1 MIVPV
6 FDRIDYLVE
15 ALQSIERQTSPPEEI
30 VVVMDGSTVDVSA
43 ALAATGA
50 RARVVRRPRGGP
62 GAARNTGCAAATGTL
77 FAFLDSDDLWRPEKL
92 ERQLDALREDPGL
105 DFVFT
110 GIEQFFSPELHRGGV
125 PTRFAAAERSGR
137 MLSAMVVRA
146 VAFWRVGGF
155 REDVVFGELLDWCG
169 RAADLGL
176 RWATLDTVLVR
187 RRVHEQNAGV
197 RFRSAR
203 HDYVDV
209 VKTMLDRRRTS
220 ARAAD
225 GSAGATVVDRAE
237 GAG

>member
-1 MIVPV
+1 MSAGSGAGGDAVSVSVIVPV
-6 FDRIDYLVE
+6 SDRIDYLVE

-43 ALAATGA
+43 ALAATSA

-92 ERQLDALREDPGL
+92 ERQLDALRVDPGL

-110 GIEQFFSPELHRGGV
+110 
-125 PTRFAAAERSGR
+125 AK
-137 MLSAMVVRA
+137 
-146 VAFWRVGGF
+146 
-155 REDVVFGELLDWCG
+155 DVVFGELLDWCG

-187 RRVHEQNAGV
+187 RRA
-197 RFRSAR
+197 
-203 HDYVDV
+203 
-209 VKTMLDRRRTS
+209 
-220 ARAAD
+220 
-225 GSAGATVVDRAE
+225 AGATVVDRAE